1 MMTDVPLRFTGGE
14 LGLGLKD
21 WFGGAGGR
29 KQQQEPQGHTIDDL
43 IILERYGEAA
53 DRLRAKLKESP
64 QDLHAHLK
72 LAEVHTQLREF
83 GKAVEEYAFVADEYA
98 QDGFFDKGI
107 ALLAKAAKLAPLD
120 ESLRFKIERLHR
132 QKSMEHLRGLALE
145 GLREAGN
152 QVAGTSAVELQ
163 RLWHKLAGSSVVQ
176 RLPGDQLK
184 RFFAATELYSVE
196 AGTVLVEE
204 ASPEPFLLTIVRG
217 VVEAF
222 IEPEPGK
229 AVLVRAFGS
238 GDIVGEGVLLERGV
252 WPAAYR
258 ATEPVTALKLT
269 RAGLEK
275 TLVGNPDPRAFLD
288 ALREQR
294 NDRDVATTVRRM
306 RSGA

>member
-1 MMTDVPLRFTGGE
+1 MGV
-14 LGLGLKD
+14 KD
-21 WFGGAGGR
+21 WFRGGARG
-29 KQQQEPQGHTIDDL
+29 KEKEPQETTIDDL

-53 DRLRAKLKESP
+53 DRLRAKLKDNP

-83 GKAVEEYAFVADEYA
+83 GKAVDEYAFVADEYA
-98 QDGFFDKGI
+98 QDGFYDKGI
-107 ALLAKAAKLAPLD
+107 ALLARAAKLAPLD
-120 ESLRFKIERLHR
+120 ESIRFKVERLQR
-132 QKSMEHLRGLALE
+132 EKSMEHLRGMALE
-145 GLREAGN
+145 GLRQAGN
-152 QVAGTSAVELQ
+152 QQAGTTALELQ
-163 RLWHKLAGSSVVQ
+163 RLWRTLAGSSLVQ

-184 RFFAATELYSVE
+184 RFFAATEFFRCE

-204 ASPEPFLLTIVRG
+204 ASPEPFLLLLVRG

-229 AVLVRAFGS
+229 SVLVRTFSA
-238 GDIVGEGVLLERGV
+238 GDLVGEGVLLERGV

-275 TLVGNPDPRAFLD
+275 TLVGNPDPRGFLD

-294 NDRDVATTVRRM
+294 NDRDVAATVRRL
-306 RSGA
+306 RSGG

>member
-1 MMTDVPLRFTGGE
+1 MMTDVPFTCTGGE
-14 LGLGLKD
+14 LGVGVKD
-21 WFGGAGGR
+21 WFRGGARG
-29 KQQQEPQGHTIDDL
+29 KEKEPQETTIDDL

-53 DRLRAKLKESP
+53 DRLRAKLKDNP

-83 GKAVEEYAFVADEYA
+83 GKAVDEYAFVADEYA
-98 QDGFFDKGI
+98 QDGFYDKGI
-107 ALLAKAAKLAPLD
+107 ALLARAAKLAPLD
-120 ESLRFKIERLHR
+120 ESIRFKVERLQR
-132 QKSMEHLRGLALE
+132 EKSMEHLRGMALE
-145 GLREAGN
+145 GLRQAGN
-152 QVAGTSAVELQ
+152 QQAGTTALELQ
-163 RLWHKLAGSSVVQ
+163 RLWRTLAGSSLVQ

-184 RFFAATELYSVE
+184 RFFAATEFFRCE

-204 ASPEPFLLTIVRG
+204 ASPEPFLLLLVRG

-229 AVLVRAFGS
+229 SVLVRTFSA
-238 GDIVGEGVLLERGV
+238 GDLVGEGVLLERGV

-275 TLVGNPDPRAFLD
+275 TLVGNPDPRGFLD

-294 NDRDVATTVRRM
+294 NDRDVAATVRRL
-306 RSGA
+306 RSGG

>member
-1 MMTDVPLRFTGGE
+1 M
-14 LGLGLKD
+14 GLKD
-21 WFGGAGGR
+21 WFGGSSGR
-29 KQQQEPQGHTIDDL
+29 KQQEPEGHTIDDL

-53 DRLRAKLKESP
+53 DRLRAKLKENP
-64 QDLHAHLK
+64 RDLHAHLK

-120 ESLRFKIERLHR
+120 ESLRFKVEKLQR
-132 QKSMEHLRGLALE
+132 QKNMEHLRGMALE
-145 GLREAGN
+145 GLRQAGN
-152 QVAGTSAVELQ
+152 QEAGTTAVELQ

-176 RLPGDQLK
+176 HLPGDQLK
-184 RFFAATELYSVE
+184 RLFAATEFYRCE

-204 ASPEPFLLTIVRG
+204 ASPEPFLLFLVLG

-222 IEPEPGK
+222 IEPQPGK
-229 AVLVRAFGS
+229 SVLVRTFTS
-238 GDIVGEGVLLERGV
+238 GDIVGEGTLLERGA

-258 ATEPVTALKLT
+258 AAEPVTALKLT
-269 RAGLEK
+269 RTGLEK

-294 NDRDVATTVRRM
+294 NDRDVAAAVYRL